1 MTIKD
6 RISEDLKNAMKS
18 KDAVK
23 LGILRMIKARI
34 IEFETSGQAKEL
46 TEEIFLGMVKNL
58 IKQKQ
63 ESIDSFAEANRPE
76 NVAAETADLKVLETF
91 VPAGI
96 PEAKVR
102 DVVAGVVA
110 ELKPQGPK
118 DTGKVMGAAMGK
130 LKTLGGSVDGSLVQR
145 LVKEALGS

>member
-6 RISEDLKNAMKS
+6 RISEDLKIAMKA

-23 LGILRMIKARI
+23 LGVLRMLKARI

-46 TEEIFLGMVKNL
+46 TEEVFLGMVKNL

-63 ESIDSFAEANRPE
+63 ESIASFTEANRPE
-76 NVAAETADLKVLETF
+76 KVAEEKADLAVLEAF
-91 VPAGI
+91 LPAGI

-102 DVVAGVVA
+102 EVVAAVVA
-110 ELKPQGPK
+110 ELKPAGPK

-130 LKTLGGSVDGSLVQR
+130 LKPLGSVDGSLVQR
-145 LVKEALGS
+145 LVKEAVGS